1 MFNKIMLFLSSYI
14 PLYILMIGK
23 NILERTTIDGK
34 FKHISSNIILFDG
47 INDYAIAILTVLLV
61 ISFIYL
67 YVKVKN
73 VKMEK
78 HYKVISFEDETV
90 NYFFNYIS
98 IYLISCMGLSLN
110 RITDVFIIIFM
121 MFLVGYIYI
130 SNNIIYLNP
139 VINIMGYKVY
149 NSKLEALSTGEII
162 NSIVLFKRNMEFKC
176 EIEVIGTEKN
186 NFIIAKTTNK
196 RGGDVQDVKEKVK
209 QDYLKGMK
217 QKEISSKYDI
227 SLNTLKSWIR
237 RYNWAS
243 EKKKGAPINKRGA
256 PFSNKNSVG
265 HGAPKENKNA
275 EKFGFFSKYLPEETR
290 ELIQEISIKDKFDIL
305 WEQITIQYA
314 AIIRAQKIMYVKDKE
329 EMVKELKK

>member
-1 MFNKIMLFLSSYI
+1 M
-14 PLYILMIGK
+14 
-23 NILERTTIDGK
+23 
-34 FKHISSNIILFDG
+34 
-47 INDYAIAILTVLLV
+47 
-61 ISFIYL
+61 
-67 YVKVKN
+67 
-73 VKMEK
+73 
-78 HYKVISFEDETV
+78 
-90 NYFFNYIS
+90 
-98 IYLISCMGLSLN
+98 
-110 RITDVFIIIFM
+110 
-121 MFLVGYIYI
+121 
-130 SNNIIYLNP
+130 
-139 VINIMGYKVY
+139 
-149 NSKLEALSTGEII
+149 
-162 NSIVLFKRNMEFKC
+162 
-176 EIEVIGTEKN
+176 
-186 NFIIAKTTNK
+186 
-196 RGGDVQDVKEKVK
+196 QDVKEKVK

-227 SLNTLKSWIR
+227 SLNTLKSWIK

-329 EMVKELKK
+329 EMIKELKKHESTENGEKIEYEFQFAWDRQASFLNAQSRAMSELRSLIKQYDEMIHKDWNLATEEQKTRVEKLKCEVDNLSKDDIGDDELKISVDYGDRNDS